1 MENLNETIL
10 KSWLRLSLSVNNERL
25 VSDLP
30 YNESL
35 IYHILYYSYLKNP
48 EQAITATDLCRAIRM
63 KKSQMNRTL
72 TNMEKN
78 GWIVRERS
86 SEDKR
91 QIFVHI
97 NLDNIDVYQKQHDRI
112 LHLIDELIKKIGK
125 EKAEEANRL
134 FTEIADAA
142 ETVIK

>member
-35 IYHILYYSYLKNP
+35 IYHILYYSYLQNP
-48 EQAITATDLCRAIRM
+48 GQALTATDLCRATRM
-63 KKSQMNRTL
+63 QKSQMNRTL

-78 GWIVRERS
+78 GWIARERS
-86 SEDKR
+86 ADDKR

-97 NLDNIDVYQKQHDRI
+97 NFDRIDVYQKQHAQI